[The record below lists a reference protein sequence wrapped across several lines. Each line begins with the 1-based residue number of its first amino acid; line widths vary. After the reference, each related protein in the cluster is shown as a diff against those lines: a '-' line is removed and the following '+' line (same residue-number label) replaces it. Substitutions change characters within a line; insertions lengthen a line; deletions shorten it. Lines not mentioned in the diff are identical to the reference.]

1 MAIVRRISIRIKR
14 NMDFLRVKLLDIGT
28 KEKITSIKIYRSI
41 LIDSARKLYIIQIP
55 ILYVDKIIECLLQ
68 NPS

>member
-55 ILYVDKIIECLLQ
+55 IL
-68 NPS
+68 